1 MATHNQLLTEAR
13 RADDAWQAELVRQ
26 FGKKAGDI
34 RYTEEGKGVEGSE
47 LRRLY
52 EAKRETNDAYG
63 AFMMST
69 EACGY

>member
-1 MATHNQLLTEAR
+1 MATHNQLLSEAR
-13 RADDAWQAELVRQ
+13 RADDAWQAELVRL
-26 FGKKAGDI
+26 FGKQAGDK
-34 RYTEEGKGVEGSE
+34 RYAAEGKGAEGSE

-69 EACGY
+69 EACGF